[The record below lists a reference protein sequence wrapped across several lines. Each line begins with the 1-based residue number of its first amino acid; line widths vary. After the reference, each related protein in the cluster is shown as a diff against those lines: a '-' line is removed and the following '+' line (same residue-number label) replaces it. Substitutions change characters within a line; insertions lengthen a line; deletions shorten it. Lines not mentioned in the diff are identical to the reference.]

1 MRGLPDTHV
10 AVLRKVNETRSG
22 IATHWMNEAAGCP
35 GSTAKTR
42 RVLISLRR
50 LGLIEG
56 VMAPGGNVF
65 WWKSTE
71 ACRALLD
78 PASSADGGILL
89 ASFKRTHRGHAYI
102 SLWRANRAGYAWRLP
117 WAGAYSFT
125 EAAAIAD
132 DDASLYPEEHTYAV
146 PLAVI
151 RALASTPAAGDV
163 DGDRGP
169 VLTNTKAHWDV
180 IIAANRIIRAETAA

>member
-22 IATHWMNEAAGCP
+22 IATHWMNAAAGCP

-50 LGLIEG
+50 LGLVEG
-56 VMAPGGNVF
+56 EMTRGGNVF
-65 WWKSTE
+65 WWKSTD

-89 ASFKRTHRGHAYI
+89 ASCKRTDRGHAYI
-102 SLWRANRAGYAWRLP
+102 TLWRANRAGYAWPLP
-117 WAGAYSFT
+117 WAGGYSLT

-132 DDASLYPEEHTYAV
+132 DDTGLYPETHTYAV
-146 PLAVI
+146 PLAVV
-151 RALASTPAAGDV
+151 RALASAPAAGDI
-163 DGDRGP
+163 DGDIGP

-180 IIAANRIIRAETAA
+180 IITANRIVRAAAA